1 MKLLFIYL
9 AVFLSIAFYVCVNIF
24 KEGVVGKKDDS
35 MTTKEAEMNA
45 IQEFINGKNKN
56 GTLNEQSTDKD
67 TKQLLSN
74 KVTPGITT
82 IDRYQDNACRVDN
95 YIYCIDGQIECQ
107 DIFGSV
113 ISDPN
118 SLQTI
123 NSSYKGG
130 NTFKDTCG
138 SYINKTNLS
147 DYTTEVKQKFSNT
160 KDDDIVS
167 TSMET

>member
-9 AVFLSIAFYVCVNIF
+9 AVVLAIAFYVWVNIF
-24 KEGVVGKKDDS
+24 KEGIIGQKEDS
-35 MTTKEAEMNA
+35 MTTKEVEMNA
-45 IQEFINGKNKN
+45 IQEFINGKNIN
-56 GTLNEQSTDKD
+56 GQSTDKD

-123 NSSYKGG
+123 NTSYKGG
-130 NTFKDTCG
+130 NTFKNTCG
-138 SYINKTNLS
+138 SYINKTDLS
-147 DYTTEVKQKFSNT
+147 DYTTELRQKF
-160 KDDDIVS
+160 
-167 TSMET
+167 